1 MVLGWRS
8 KVTRRRQKNGIELIA
23 SENFVREQVMQ
34 AMGSCLTNKYAEG
47 YPGKRY
53 YAGCEFVDIA
63 ETQAIERACKLFDC
77 KFANVQAN
85 SGSQANQA
93 VYFALLQPGDKIV
106 GIIIKGKGVTVHTTD
121 CNEIGKYLKKNII
134 SLSWDNKKISL
145 EDYVGR
151 IIIIVLNEP
160 GSLGEIASAIGN
172 NKGNIIN
179 LKLTSRKKTFFEML
193 VDVKVKNL
201 NHFTNIIASIRS
213 LDSVSSVNRIKG
225 K

>member
-1 MVLGWRS
+1 MIAYLSGPIENAHNDGADWRNMMTEWLES
-8 KVTRRRQKNGIELIA
+8 ELNHKVFNPVIETK
-23 SENFVREQVMQ
+23 S
-34 AMGSCLTNKYAEG
+34 
-47 YPGKRY
+47 
-53 YAGCEFVDIA
+53 
-63 ETQAIERACKLFDC
+63 
-77 KFANVQAN
+77 
-85 SGSQANQA
+85 
-93 VYFALLQPGDKIV
+93 IV
-106 GIIIKGKGVTVHTTD
+106 
-121 CNEIGKYLKKNII
+121 E
-134 SLSWDNKKISL
+134 KISV